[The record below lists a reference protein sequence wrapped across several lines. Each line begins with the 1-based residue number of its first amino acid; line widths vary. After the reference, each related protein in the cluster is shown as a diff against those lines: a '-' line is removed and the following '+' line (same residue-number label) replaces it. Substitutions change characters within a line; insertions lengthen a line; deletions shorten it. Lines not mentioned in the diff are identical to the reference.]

1 MKLEFFIF
9 YLSLILQSEEG
20 ERNTSTHH
28 SIHSCTP
35 WLTPTCPPG
44 PNRVPLDHPARG
56 MLEFLHV
63 AYYSEH
69 YTTLFQ
75 EEFGNIHFK
84 VFEAFIFINSIT
96 PLLRLC
102 LKK

>member
-1 MKLEFFIF
+1 MHPLADPYMRPGTKPGASGPAPNQ
-9 YLSLILQSEEG
+9 LSY
-20 ERNTSTHH
+20 
-28 SIHSCTP
+28 
-35 WLTPTCPPG
+35 
-44 PNRVPLDHPARG
+44 PAAG

-63 AYYSEH
+63 ANCNEH

-75 EEFGNIHFK
+75 EEFGNSNFK